1 MRDERETITPG
12 GTIYTRADV
21 RRAFYKGMSEHDEQ
35 VAVIDWCYAM
45 LRTWPELDLIFAIPN
60 GAMLGGG
67 RIGAI
72 RANSLKAEGMRPGV
86 CDLFLP
92 VARGGFHGMFIEMKT
107 ETGKLS
113 ENQKEF
119 IAAVEEQ
126 GYYTAVC
133 FGAESAIE
141 QITYYMQLERK

>member
-1 MRDERETITPG
+1 MT
-12 GTIYTRADV
+12 
-21 RRAFYKGMSEHDEQ
+21 EHDEQ
-35 VAVIDWCYAM
+35 VKVINWCFDMTREY
-45 LRTWPELDLIFAIPN
+45 PELDLIFAIPN

-86 CDLFLP
+86 ADLFLP
-92 VARGGFHGMFIEMKT
+92 SPHGKWHGMFIEMKT
-107 ETGKLS
+107 KIGKLS

-119 IAAVEEQ
+119 IAGVEAQ

-133 FGAESAIE
+133 YGADEAIE
-141 QITYYMQLERK
+141 QLAYYLNLEKG